1 MADIIGYEP
10 NQIPVNGFLGELA
23 YQNSGGATIDKIQSK
38 VGITTNLELQPNGG
52 GVVVGMSTVQLGTTA
67 TTGFFYLPTCNGA
80 PTGIAQTL
88 GTGVV
93 PMVVDT
99 ANSRLYI
106 RIGSTW
112 KYASLTS

>member
-1 MADIIGYEP
+1 MANIIGYEP

-23 YQNSGGATIDKIQSK
+23 YQNSSGATIDKIQSK

-52 GVVVGMSTVQLGTTA
+52 GVVVGIATAPLGTTA
-67 TTGFFYLPTCNGA
+67 TRGFFYLPTCAGA
-80 PTGIAQTL
+80 PTGVAQTV
-88 GTGVV
+88 GTGAV

-99 ANSRLYI
+99 TNSRLYI

-112 KYASLTS
+112 KYASLT